1 MLRTVLTFALA
12 VAALGLAVTPR
23 GVALLGS
30 NRLAF
35 VIALAVLV
43 ILQGYRLFTAWQA
56 QRRGD
61 RLKQIPK
68 RPLGI

>member
-12 VAALGLAVTPR
+12 VGAFSLAVTPR
-23 GVALLGS
+23 GSALLGS
-30 NRLAF
+30 NRPAL

-56 QRRGD
+56 QKRGD
-61 RLKQIPK
+61 RLRQIPK